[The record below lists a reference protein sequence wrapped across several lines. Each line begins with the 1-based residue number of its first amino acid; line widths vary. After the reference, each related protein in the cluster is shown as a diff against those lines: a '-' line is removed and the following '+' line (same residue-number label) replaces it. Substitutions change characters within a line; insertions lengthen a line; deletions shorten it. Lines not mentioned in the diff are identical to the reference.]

1 MITFAVFVWFCM
13 KYIWPPLMAALEER
27 NARISEGLAAA
38 QRGQQD
44 LEDAQARVSDSLND
58 AKQQAQEIINQA
70 QKRANEIV
78 DEAKDSARDEADKIK
93 VAATADI
100 DQQINSAREELRK
113 EVSSIALAGAAQ
125 ILKREVDAK
134 AGYPDL
140 GFRTWLTLIPLPD
153 PTPEQYSNWRRM
165 KANCNS
171 GRITWSWQRRL
182 PLTPICRLP
191 SSNRQYSPVNWRH
204 CSGRWLRLPAWRLI
218 RISTT

>member
-1 MITFAVFVWFCM
+1 MNFNATLIGQTITFIVFVWFCM

-44 LEDAQARVSDSLND
+44 LEDAQMKVSDSLKD

-93 VAATADI
+93 VAASADI
-100 DQQINSAREELRK
+100 DQQVTAAREQLRK
-113 EVSSIALAGAAQ
+113 EVSVIALAGAEK

-134 AGYPDL
+134 VHAEVLDEL
-140 GFRTWLTLIPLPD
+140 VAQI
-153 PTPEQYSNWRRM
+153 
-165 KANCNS
+165 
-171 GRITWSWQRRL
+171 
-182 PLTPICRLP
+182 
-191 SSNRQYSPVNWRH
+191 
-204 CSGRWLRLPAWRLI
+204 
-218 RISTT
+218 